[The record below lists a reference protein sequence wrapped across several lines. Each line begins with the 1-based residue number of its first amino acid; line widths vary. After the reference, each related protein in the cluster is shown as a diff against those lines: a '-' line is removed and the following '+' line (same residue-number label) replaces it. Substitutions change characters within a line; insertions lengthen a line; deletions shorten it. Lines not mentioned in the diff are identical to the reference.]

1 MVDTASVLLNVQERD
16 KWRRRM
22 ELLERSLRGL
32 QDQRRRVE
40 TRLRRVRKD
49 LLRLQQTADAVL
61 DIARR
66 QAHSGRMDAAHIPL
80 TYR

>member
-1 MVDTASVLLNVQERD
+1 MVDTDSVLLNMQERE

-22 ELLERSLRGL
+22 ELLERSLRDVQG
-32 QDQRRRVE
+32 QRRRVE

-49 LLRLQQTADAVL
+49 LLHLQQTAEAVL

-66 QAHSGRMDAAHIPL
+66 QARLGRLDAAHIPL
-80 TYR
+80 TFR

>member
-1 MVDTASVLLNVQERD
+1 MVDTDSVLLNVQERD

-22 ELLERSLRGL
+22 EVLERSLREL

-40 TRLRRVRKD
+40 GRLRRVRKD
-49 LLRLQQTADAVL
+49 LLRLQRTADAVL

-66 QAHSGRMDAAHIPL
+66 QAHAGRLDAAHIPL

>member
-1 MVDTASVLLNVQERD
+1 MVDTDSVLLNVQERE

-22 ELLERSLRGL
+22 ELLERSLREL

-40 TRLRRVRKD
+40 GRLRRVRKD
-49 LLRLQQTADAVL
+49 LFKLQQTADAVL

-66 QAHSGRMDAAHIPL
+66 HAHAGRLDAAHIPL